1 MIPED
6 LQHLVALQFGLTA
19 VRPEDRLYEDLGAES
34 MDLVN
39 IAVAVEDRF
48 QVFIPEE
55 ELAGLRT
62 VGDLYAL
69 VKRYLDL
76 PS

>member
-1 MIPED
+1 MTLDDIQQLVG
-6 LQHLVALQFGLTA
+6 LQLGRTTVY
-19 VRPEDRLYEDLGAES
+19 PEDRLYEDLGAES

-39 IAVAVEDRF
+39 LAVAIEDRF

-55 ELAGLRT
+55 ELVDLRT
-62 VGDLYAL
+62 VHDVYSL
-69 VKRYLDL
+69 VHRHLNA